1 MVQGEILASMS
12 HAGICIQVSNSL
24 CYSPMHLK
32 FLVPPAP
39 RVNGIIFISTGNTGI
54 QRVIL
59 DYFCCSL
66 VTQLD
71 RILLNLPKVASHG
84 CQCYHQKNNTLCI
97 HVQLLS
103 YPVAAFCERLW
114 NTCMTLLNWM
124 RFDGRSWATAV
135 LRNLKYFRSL
145 FPPPTSKHRG
155 LPRPCYTPGMHSLKK
170 KQHTHIE
177 PQIIIPWWEKQW
189 TVENDSLP
197 KWRWKCT
204 FFCTLEK

>member
-1 MVQGEILASMS
+1 MPVL
-12 HAGICIQVSNSL
+12 
-24 CYSPMHLK
+24 
-32 FLVPPAP
+32 PP
-39 RVNGIIFISTGNTGI
+39 
-54 QRVIL
+54 
-59 DYFCCSL
+59 
-66 VTQLD
+66 
-71 RILLNLPKVASHG
+71 
-84 CQCYHQKNNTLCI
+84 KNNTLCI

-170 KQHTHIE
+170 KTTHTH
-177 PQIIIPWWEKQW
+177 W
-189 TVENDSLP
+189 TSNYYSVVRKAVNSRKWQFTQMEVKMHFLLYFREITAFSKDLNPSNKHDVNAGRSSL
-197 KWRWKCT
+197 C
-204 FFCTLEK
+204 